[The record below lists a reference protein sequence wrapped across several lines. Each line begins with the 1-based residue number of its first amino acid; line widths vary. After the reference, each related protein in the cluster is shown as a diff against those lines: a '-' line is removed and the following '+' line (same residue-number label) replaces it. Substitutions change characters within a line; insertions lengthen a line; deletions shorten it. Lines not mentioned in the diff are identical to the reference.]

1 VLVVLDERS
10 KQILHAVIQLYISS
24 PGPVGSRAV
33 TKKFPIGLSP
43 ATIRNIMSDLEDM
56 GFLRQPH
63 TSAGRVPTDSGYR
76 FYVDALTAEKSDTDR
91 ELASELIRKLELMRT
106 DVNSFLDN
114 ASRMLSELSH
124 YIGISVS
131 PNTHQTTLSRI
142 ELIPYRKNQIAVMLI
157 TDEDVIRNKIISIE
171 QEIPREDLNRL
182 AGYIN
187 ERYAGQTLENIRKT
201 IVTEMANDRL
211 LCDSLISEAMAICKN
226 VFSVSECNVF
236 ISGLSEVL
244 TLPDFYDIERIRGLL
259 RTIEDKH
266 VILNLLEKISATEG
280 PQVFIGSE
288 NPLDELKQFSFVAA
302 PYCEGHRP
310 IGAIAIIGPTRMNY
324 GQAITL
330 VDITAKFITDIFSYS
345 R

>member
-1 VLVVLDERS
+1 MLDERS
-10 KQILHAVIQLYISS
+10 RQILRAVIQLYISS

-63 TSAGRVPTDSGYR
+63 TSAGRIPTDSGYR
-76 FYVDALTAEKSDTDR
+76 YYVDTLTAEKSDIDA
-91 ELASELIRKLELMRT
+91 EMESELIRKLELIRT

-131 PNTHQTTLSRI
+131 LNTHQTMLSRI
-142 ELIPYRKNQIAVMLI
+142 ELVPYRKNQIAVMLI
-157 TDEDVIRNKIISIE
+157 TDEAVIRNKIISVE
-171 QEIPREDLNRL
+171 QEISRDDLNRL
-182 AGYIN
+182 AGHIN
-187 ERYAGQTLENIRKT
+187 ERYAGHTLEDIRKT
-201 IVTEMANDRL
+201 IVAEIANDRI
-211 LCDSLISEAMAICKN
+211 LCDCLINEAMAICKN
-226 VFSVSECNVF
+226 VFSESESDVF
-236 ISGLSEVL
+236 ISGLSEML
-244 TLPDFYDIERIRGLL
+244 TLPDFCDIDRIRRLF

-266 VILNLLEKISATEG
+266 VILSLLEKISATEG
-280 PQVFIGSE
+280 PQVLIGSE

-302 PYCEGHRP
+302 PYCEGNRP

-324 GQAITL
+324 GQAISL
-330 VDITAKFITDIFSYS
+330 VDMTAKFITDVFSYS

>member
-1 VLVVLDERS
+1 VLDERS

-24 PGPVGSRAV
+24 PGPVGSRSV

-63 TSAGRVPTDSGYR
+63 TSAGRVPTDSAYR
-76 FYVDALTAEKSDTDR
+76 FYVDTLTAEKSDLDA
-91 ELASELIRKLELMRT
+91 ELASELIRKLELIRT

-131 PNTHQTTLSRI
+131 PNTYQTTLRRI
-142 ELIPYRKNQIAVMLI
+142 ELVPYRKNQIAVMLI
-157 TDEDVIRNKIISIE
+157 TDEAAIRNKIISVE
-171 QEIPREDLNRL
+171 QEMSREDLYRL

-187 ERYAGQTLENIRKT
+187 ERYAGNTLENIRKT
-201 IVTEMANDRL
+201 IAAELADDRI
-211 LCDSLISEAMAICKN
+211 LCDGLINEAMAICKI
-226 VFSVSECNVF
+226 VFSAAESNVF

-266 VILNLLEKISATEG
+266 VILSLLEKISGTDS

-288 NPLDELKQFSFVAA
+288 NPLEELKQFSFVAA
-302 PYCEGHRP
+302 PYCEGTRP

-330 VDITAKFITDIFSYS
+330 VDMTAKFISDIFSYS

>member
-1 VLVVLDERS
+1 MLDERS

-157 TDEDVIRNKIISIE
+157 TDEAVIRNKIISVE

-211 LCDSLISEAMAICKN
+211 LCDSLISEAMAICNN
-226 VFSVSECNVF
+226 VFSESESSESNVF

-266 VILNLLEKISATEG
+266 VILSLLEKISASEG

-302 PYCEGHRP
+302 PYCEGNRP

>member
-1 VLVVLDERS
+1 
-10 KQILHAVIQLYISS
+10 
-24 PGPVGSRAV
+24 
-33 TKKFPIGLSP
+33 
-43 ATIRNIMSDLEDM
+43 
-56 GFLRQPH
+56 
-63 TSAGRVPTDSGYR
+63 
-76 FYVDALTAEKSDTDR
+76 
-91 ELASELIRKLELMRT
+91 
-106 DVNSFLDN
+106 
-114 ASRMLSELSH
+114 MLSELSH

-157 TDEDVIRNKIISIE
+157 TDEAVIRNKIISVE

-211 LCDSLISEAMAICKN
+211 LCDSLISEAMAICNN
-226 VFSVSECNVF
+226 VFSESESSESNVF

-266 VILNLLEKISATEG
+266 VILSLLEKISASEG

-302 PYCEGHRP
+302 PYCEGNRP

>member
-1 VLVVLDERS
+1 MLDDRS
-10 KQILHAVIQLYISS
+10 KKILHAVIQLYISS
-24 PGPVGSRAV
+24 PGPVGSRSI

-76 FYVDALTAEKSDTDR
+76 FYVDALTAEKSDNDA
-91 ELASELIRKLELMRT
+91 ELASELIRKLELIRT
-106 DVNSFLDN
+106 DINSFLDN

-131 PNTHQTTLSRI
+131 LNTHQTMLSRI
-142 ELIPYRKNQIAVMLI
+142 EMLPYRKNQIAVMLI
-157 TDEDVIRNKIISIE
+157 TDEAVIRNKIISVE
-171 QEIPREDLNRL
+171 QEVSREDLNRL
-182 AGYIN
+182 AGYLN
-187 ERYAGQTLENIRKT
+187 ERFAGHTLEDIRKT
-201 IVTEMANDRL
+201 IVAEIANDRM
-211 LCDSLISEAMAICKN
+211 LCDGLISEAMAICNN
-226 VFSVSECNVF
+226 VFSASESDVF

-244 TLPDFYDIERIRGLL
+244 TLPDFCDIERIRRLF
-259 RTIEDKH
+259 RTIEDKQ
-266 VILNLLEKISATEG
+266 VILSLLEKISATDG
-280 PQVFIGSE
+280 PQVLIGSE

-302 PYCEGHRP
+302 PYCEGNRP

-324 GQAITL
+324 GQAIYL
-330 VDITAKFITDIFSYS
+330 VDMTAKFITDIFSYS

>member
-1 VLVVLDERS
+1 MLDERS

-76 FYVDALTAEKSDTDR
+76 FYVDALSAEKSDTDT
-91 ELASELIRKLELMRT
+91 ELASELIRKLELIRT

-114 ASRMLSELSH
+114 ASRMLSELTH

-131 PNTHQTTLSRI
+131 PNTHHTTLSRI

-157 TDEDVIRNKIISIE
+157 TDEAVIRNKIISVE

-211 LCDSLISEAMAICKN
+211 LCDSLISEAMAICNN
-226 VFSVSECNVF
+226 VFSESESSESNVF

-266 VILNLLEKISATEG
+266 VILSLLEKISASEG

-302 PYCEGHRP
+302 PYCEGNRP

>member
-1 VLVVLDERS
+1 LLDDRS
-10 KQILHAVIQLYISS
+10 KQILQAVIQLYINSA
-24 PGPVGSRAV
+24 GPVGSRAV

-63 TSAGRVPTDSGYR
+63 TSAGRVPTDVGYR
-76 FYVDALTAEKSDTDR
+76 YYVDSLTTDR
-91 ELASELIRKLELMRT
+91 PDPDTELASELSRKLELLRT
-106 DVNSFLDN
+106 DVNSFLDS

-131 PNTHQTTLSRI
+131 PNAGQTTLSRI
-142 ELIPYRKNQIAVMLI
+142 ELVPYRKHQIAVILI
-157 TDEDVIRNKIISIE
+157 TDEAVIRNRIISVD
-171 QEIPREDLNRL
+171 QEMSREDLNRL

-187 ERYAGQTLENIRKT
+187 ERFGGHTLDDIRKT
-201 IVTEMANDRL
+201 ILEEITDERV
-211 LCDSLISEAMAICKN
+211 LCDGLITEAMSICRN
-226 VFSVSECNVF
+226 VFPVSESDIF
-236 ISGLSEVL
+236 ISGVSEAL
-244 TLPDFYDIERIRGLL
+244 TLPDFCDIGRIRGLL

-266 VILNLLEKISATEG
+266 VILSLLEKISATEG

>member
-1 VLVVLDERS
+1 MLDDRS
-10 KQILHAVIQLYISS
+10 KQILQAVIQLYISS

-76 FYVDALTAEKSDTDR
+76 YYVDALAADRPDPDT
-91 ELASELIRKLELMRT
+91 EFASELSRKLELIRT
-106 DVNSFLDN
+106 DVNSFLDS

-131 PNTHQTTLSRI
+131 PNAGQTTLSRI
-142 ELIPYRKNQIAVMLI
+142 ELVPYRKNQIAVILI
-157 TDEDVIRNKIISIE
+157 TDEAVIRNRIISVD
-171 QEIPREDLNRL
+171 QEMSREDLNRL

-187 ERYAGQTLENIRKT
+187 ERFGGHTLDDIRKT
-201 IVTEMANDRL
+201 ILEEMADERV
-211 LCDSLISEAMAICKN
+211 LCDDLITEAMSICRN
-226 VFSVSECNVF
+226 VFPVSESDIF
-236 ISGLSEVL
+236 ISGVSEAL
-244 TLPDFYDIERIRGLL
+244 TLPDFCDIGRIRGLL

-266 VILNLLEKISATEG
+266 VILSLLEKISETDS

-288 NPLDELKQFSFVAA
+288 NPLDELKQFSLIAA
-302 PYCEGHRP
+302 PYREGSRP

-324 GQAITL
+324 SQAITL

>member
-1 VLVVLDERS
+1 VLDERS

-24 PGPVGSRAV
+24 PGPVGSRAI

-76 FYVDALTAEKSDTDR
+76 FYVDALTAEKSDIDA
-91 ELASELIRKLELMRT
+91 ELASELTRKLELRTT

-131 PNTHQTTLSRI
+131 SNNHQTTLSRI
-142 ELIPYRKNQIAVMLI
+142 ELIPYRKNHIAVMLI
-157 TDEDVIRNKIISIE
+157 TDEAVIRNKIISVE
-171 QEIPREDLNRL
+171 QGISREDLNRL

-187 ERYAGQTLENIRKT
+187 ERFGGHTLENIRKT
-201 IVTEMANDRL
+201 IVDEISKERI
-211 LCDSLISEAMAICKN
+211 LCDNLITEAMSICRD
-226 VFSVSECNVF
+226 VFSVSESDIF

-244 TLPDFYDIERIRGLL
+244 TLPDFCDIGRIRGLL

-266 VILNLLEKISATEG
+266 VILNLLEKISDTDG
-280 PQVFIGSE
+280 TQVFIGSE
-288 NPLDELKQFSFVAA
+288 NPLYELKQFSFVAA
-302 PYCEGHRP
+302 PYCEGNRP

-324 GQAITL
+324 AQAITL
-330 VDITAKFITDIFSYS
+330 VDMTAKFITDIFSYS

>member
-1 VLVVLDERS
+1 VLDERS
-10 KQILHAVIQLYISS
+10 KQILNAVIQLYISS
-24 PGPVGSRAV
+24 PGPVGSRSV

-63 TSAGRVPTDSGYR
+63 TSAGRVPTDSAYR
-76 FYVDALTAEKSDTDR
+76 FYVDTLTTEKSDIDT
-91 ELASELIRKLELMRT
+91 ELASELIRKLELIRM

-131 PNTHQTTLSRI
+131 LNTHQTTLSRL
-142 ELIPYRKNQIAVMLI
+142 ELAPYRKNQIAVMLI
-157 TDEDVIRNKIISIE
+157 TDEAVIRNKIISVE
-171 QEIPREDLNRL
+171 QEMSREDLYRL

-187 ERYAGQTLENIRKT
+187 ERYAGHTLENIRKT
-201 IVTEMANDRL
+201 IVAELANDRI
-211 LCDSLISEAMAICKN
+211 LCDGLINEAMAICKD
-226 VFSVSECNVF
+226 VFSVAESDVF

-244 TLPDFYDIERIRGLL
+244 ALPDFCDIDRIRGLL

-266 VILNLLEKISATEG
+266 VILSLLEKISATDS
-280 PQVFIGSE
+280 PQVYIGSE
-288 NPLDELKQFSFVAA
+288 NPLEELKQLSFVAA
-302 PYCEGHRP
+302 PYCEGTRP

-330 VDITAKFITDIFSYS
+330 VDMTAKFISDIFSYS

>member
-1 VLVVLDERS
+1 MLDGRS
-10 KQILHAVIQLYISS
+10 KQILEAVIQLYISS
-24 PGPVGSRAV
+24 PGPVGSRAI

-76 FYVDALTAEKSDTDR
+76 YYVDTLTTEKSEIDA
-91 ELASELIRKLELMRT
+91 ELSSELIRKLEIIRT

-124 YIGISVS
+124 YIGISVT
-131 PNTHQTTLSRI
+131 PNTHHATLSRI

-157 TDEDVIRNKIISIE
+157 TDEAVIRNRIISAE
-171 QEIPREDLNRL
+171 HEISREDLNRL
-182 AGYIN
+182 SGYIN
-187 ERYAGQTLENIRKT
+187 ERYAGHTLEEIRKT
-201 IVTEMANDRL
+201 VVAEIANDHI

-226 VFSVSECNVF
+226 VFSVSDSDVF

-244 TLPDFYDIERIRGLL
+244 TLPDFCDIERIRRLL
-259 RTIEDKH
+259 KTIEDKH
-266 VILNLLEKISATEG
+266 VILSLLEKISSTDG

-288 NPLDELKQFSFVAA
+288 NPLDEFKQFSFVAA
-302 PYCEGHRP
+302 PYCEGTRP

-324 GQAITL
+324 SQAITL
-330 VDITAKFITDIFSYS
+330 VDITAKFITEIFSYS

>member
-1 VLVVLDERS
+1 VLDDRS
-10 KQILHAVIQLYISS
+10 KKILHAVIQLYISS
-24 PGPVGSRAV
+24 PGPVGSRSI

-76 FYVDALTAEKSDTDR
+76 FYVDALTAEKSDNDA
-91 ELASELIRKLELMRT
+91 ELASELIRKLELIRT
-106 DVNSFLDN
+106 DINSFLDN

-131 PNTHQTTLSRI
+131 LNTHQTMLSRI
-142 ELIPYRKNQIAVMLI
+142 ELLPYRKNQIAVMLI
-157 TDEDVIRNKIISIE
+157 TDEAVIKNKIISVE
-171 QEIPREDLNRL
+171 QEVSREDLNRL
-182 AGYIN
+182 AGYLN
-187 ERYAGQTLENIRKT
+187 ERYAGHTLEDIRKT
-201 IVTEMANDRL
+201 IVAEIANDRI
-211 LCDSLISEAMAICKN
+211 LCDGLIREAMAICN
-226 VFSVSECNVF
+226 NIFSASESDVF

-244 TLPDFYDIERIRGLL
+244 TLPDFCDIERIRRLF

-266 VILNLLEKISATEG
+266 VILSLLEKISATDG
-280 PQVFIGSE
+280 PQVLIGSE

-302 PYCEGHRP
+302 PYCEGSRP

-324 GQAITL
+324 GQAIYL
-330 VDITAKFITDIFSYS
+330 VDMTAKFITDIFSYS

>member
-1 VLVVLDERS
+1 VLDARS
-10 KQILHAVIQLYISS
+10 KQILHAVIQLYINS

-76 FYVDALTAEKSDTDR
+76 FYVDTLTADKSDIDT
-91 ELASELIRKLELMRT
+91 ELASELIRKLELIRT

-131 PNTHQTTLSRI
+131 PNTYQTTLSRI
-142 ELIPYRKNQIAVMLI
+142 ELVPYRKNQIAVMLI
-157 TDEDVIRNKIISIE
+157 TDEAVIRNKIISVE
-171 QEIPREDLNRL
+171 QETSREDLNRL

-187 ERYAGQTLENIRKT
+187 ERFGGHTLEDIRKT
-201 IVTEMANDRL
+201 ILEEVANDSI
-211 LCDSLISEAMAICKN
+211 LCDNLITEAMSICRD
-226 VFSVSECNVF
+226 VFSVSESDVF
-236 ISGLSEVL
+236 ISGLSEAL
-244 TLPDFYDIERIRGLL
+244 TLPDFCDIGRIRGLL
-259 RTIEDKH
+259 KTIEDKH
-266 VILNLLEKISATEG
+266 VILRLLEKISATEG
-280 PQVFIGSE
+280 AQVFIGSE

-302 PYCEGHRP
+302 PYREGNRS

-324 GQAITL
+324 SQAITL
-330 VDITAKFITDIFSYS
+330 VDMTAKFITDIFSYS